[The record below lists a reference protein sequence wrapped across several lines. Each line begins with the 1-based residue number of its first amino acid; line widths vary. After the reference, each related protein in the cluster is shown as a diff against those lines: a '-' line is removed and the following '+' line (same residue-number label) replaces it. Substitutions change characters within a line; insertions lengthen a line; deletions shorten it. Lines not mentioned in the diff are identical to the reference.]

1 MNVGTELAEN
11 DKILD
16 EIKSIIYATSINML
30 NSYENVKKSKSK
42 NQYLDIICVE
52 YAEHFDKIIFDK
64 EKQIEHLKNILN
76 YLNTQKSNEVSKK
89 TTTKSSEE
97 KEIKNSKTEVEKS
110 KNEVKKLITS
120 LNKELKNLKQ
130 ICA

>member
-42 NQYLDIICVE
+42 NQYLDIICDE

-97 KEIKNSKTEVEKS
+97 KEIKNSKTEVENS

>member
-1 MNVGTELAEN
+1 MKLSLFINAISL
-11 DKILD
+11 
-16 EIKSIIYATSINML
+16 NML

-42 NQYLDIICVE
+42 NQYLDIICDE